1 MPNGNNGIGPSIG
14 GSIRGQRE
22 ALGMS
27 QEDLARACMV
37 SRQTISNWENGKTL
51 PDIQSLTYLADAFS
65 ITVDDIIGGAGT
77 EIIRGVSAD
86 RRELL
91 LLNIALVYLALMSIA
106 FRMTLNAAERP
117 APDVAGAISYLI
129 ILLGLV
135 GIVARMGTIHRK
147 HQLSTNQEIA
157 DYLVGELEHGA
168 KPRGFLQRH
177 GMELTVLIV
186 AIACLAVSV
195 LLELISG

>member
-1 MPNGNNGIGPSIG
+1 MSNGKTGAAPSIG
-14 GSIRGQRE
+14 GSIREQRE

-51 PDIQSLTYLADAFS
+51 PDVQSLMYLADTFN
-65 ITVDDIIGGAGT
+65 ITVDDLIGGAGT

-91 LLNIALVYLALMSIA
+91 LLNLALAYLALLSIA
-106 FRMTLNAAERP
+106 FRAALNVAERP
-117 APDVAGAISYLI
+117 IPDVAGAISYLI

-135 GIVARMGTIHRK
+135 GIVVRMGIIHRK
-147 HQLSTNQEIA
+147 HQLGTNQEIA
-157 DYLVGELEHGA
+157 DYLVGELEYGT
-168 KPRGFLQRH
+168 KSRWLLQRY
-177 GMELTVLIV
+177 GMEL
-186 AIACLAVSV
+186 AALAVVVAYFAAGV
-195 LLELISG
+195 LLEFISG

>member
-1 MPNGNNGIGPSIG
+1 MSNGKTGAAPSIG
-14 GSIRGQRE
+14 GSIREQRE

-27 QEDLARACMV
+27 QEDLACACMV

-51 PDIQSLTYLADAFS
+51 PDVQSLTYLADAFH
-65 ITVDDIIGGAGT
+65 ITVDDLIGGAGT

-91 LLNIALVYLALMSIA
+91 LLNLALAYLALLSIA
-106 FRMTLNAAERP
+106 FRAALNVAERP
-117 APDVAGAISYLI
+117 TPDVAGAISYLI

-135 GIVARMGTIHRK
+135 GIVVRMGTIYRK
-147 HQLSTNQEIA
+147 HQLSANQEIA
-157 DYLVGELEHGA
+157 DYLVGELEYGT
-168 KPRGFLQRH
+168 KPRGLFQRY

-186 AIACLAVSV
+186 VIACLVVGV
-195 LLELISG
+195 LLKLISG